1 MEDTQDN
8 YFLWIYLLYLLGLY
22 LALAVLV
29 WLLEAWRHARLRK
42 RAIRMGFKPAPL
54 SYNKLHGM
62 HSLLAADQL
71 GLSAAGNSEVEAQT
85 PLLSDTTR
93 KWLVNYL
100 FVTTRW
106 GPTLDIIQAVLS
118 VVSVVLFVISTYR
131 PLEADEPTWML
142 VLQTALVVYFTLDYL
157 LRLYL
162 ASDRVRFFFSV
173 YTLVDFL
180 TIAPVFLTSLAE
192 SLLRTREAAG
202 VHRAAQ
208 SMRVL
213 RALRIL
219 RLVRIA
225 PSFSLQR
232 QIFVVAVAVIAF
244 MFIAT
249 GLYHALESRPGDLVP
264 FHEALYYMASLVIGR
279 PIAPTQADSSVTTYL
294 FLTILIC
301 LAIAIIPVLVARLV
315 KLYFQVGNRVVYR
328 PDLMHPHLVICG
340 DVTTPRLAAALG
352 QLFHAARCPEDTPP
366 VVVLHP
372 SELDGPRRQ
381 LVDQHRYGHKVVYVP
396 GSPLS
401 AQDLGRAAV
410 SFAAAV
416 VILADFHMAP
426 GPADAQVL
434 AACFA
439 VKLHNPGVRL
449 LVQLRQQ
456 RTRHLLPAIPGWQP
470 TDRGLCVSN
479 LLMTLLGSG
488 VLCVGVPSLLTNLVQ
503 QGAVQPGRDGTPS
516 GVKAAGGMWSQLH
529 AALVKPERRWS
540 RLVRSLGCEP
550 DPWERG
556 LCGGRLGAA
565 EPGQPVPLRQN
576 WCRTSAQARMS
587 GPTAATL
594 MSALG
599 VTTTP
604 TASLAHCHPTTEFLA
619 GVSQHLHEI
628 PLPPGAVAMHKTFA
642 AAARCMYLRY
652 GVLLIAARIATSEV
666 AAAPDDLGT
675 EPDEAA
681 DPPAGVATQYDFNLV
696 SHLLDKWG
704 AARRTAATDLAS
716 AGANSAATESLIQLF
731 PARLK
736 MSSPSIVS
744 VFVIASGPAGAHSA
758 VHDLTLHYGAAM
770 LTAASCTSA
779 VPNLGVPGP
788 ANTDEP
794 ASSIAVSTV
803 LGTHRLADGT
813 GRRAGPTKP
822 DRSAVVDEGMLRTAL
837 YEAAGIPAQLAAAI
851 VRAESDVLVP
861 WPWQREP
868 GSGED
873 ASSVTLRLS
882 RPTPDQISRW
892 TSRTSLPGT
901 RSPMNYMLSPMSA
914 GASPFRRTAAASTT
928 HKSQPQAAALKLSGY
943 PRDHILICG
952 AGPSLTLLI
961 RALQCAPYIPPFS
974 QHPLFAC
981 FRGEWHASASVGW
994 RIVVLCP
1001 RDMWPHQ
1008 TMHDARQQA
1017 AAPSTGDE
1025 VLQQVQFIDGN
1036 PIVLEDCVRAGA
1048 LTARAVIIMATSQQL
1063 SVTASATD
1071 GVAPH
1076 KSGGQNSAAAAAA
1089 AATFAPIAGAAASGT
1104 FQGSSGGFA
1113 EGSVP
1118 LLQDSDALLVANG
1131 LFKLNPRLHVVT
1143 HLSHGENAKYFRPV
1157 GNSLAAAS
1165 KQARQYMKELLLQMR
1180 LRQLQ
1185 PSLPSRRSVTG
1196 KPSRRTRRGLR
1207 CGVQSMLSHRSSRR
1221 KSSKSPFQRERSRVS
1236 SAAERSTHADSD
1248 DSSACAVSSSSSS
1261 SSQGLSTS
1269 AGESSCSSTGMPG
1282 QPARRMPKQRST
1294 GDTAQSRRS
1303 TTSSTSTTST
1313 TSTHGHSDDPV
1324 GERVRAAALAAR
1336 MGAPDPSLT
1345 PAQAA
1350 RLVKQVLAVKEG
1362 DASAAAE
1369 AMTKHR
1375 AHPTMLAV
1383 QQMFLPEEALE
1394 EADERDSEH
1403 ASSVAA
1409 TMSTAP
1415 PQPAAMPQS
1424 ATRAATS
1431 GQPKATAVTI
1441 APGAPSMLDSQASMA
1456 HVDGSQ
1462 IPEVHIQPPQLPA
1475 MQVEPRSSSHL
1486 RTAEGPTVGAWLA
1499 PLGQPAGKPSS
1510 LKLLVKLP
1518 STSDTVHRW
1527 TQLPSKPVPQD
1538 QLWWMVPE
1546 LQEQPEAPS
1555 SCATTRGTTQ
1565 ASQQHPETSLGAHA
1579 VRQVASVRAKAALA
1593 PQAMLLKQE
1602 ENLALARAGE
1612 LATRSIAQRNAQA
1625 AGVASTAAP
1634 EDADASCQ
1642 SQSSCS
1648 ASRASAAAYADLTTA
1663 GHCDDER
1670 PKAHNMTYHTMPD
1683 RQPGDAQANW
1693 FARAFNTAESAAGVA
1708 QDSEL
1713 FGAPSFAAGRAVSNF
1728 TMDALLLESHFN
1740 SAVLSLVKCLGKAA
1754 RKQQLQLVTVQEAI
1768 AELRQRELELHGDI
1782 PSRALWPTESSWPM
1796 IEYSVLFEAMLRE
1809 VGVLCMGLYRRVTPS
1824 PSMLDMPSEQA
1835 RASVLPPAAMG
1846 PLAYTP
1852 ELLSYVYTNPQRNV
1866 VLAPH
1871 DCLYVLR
1878 PSVDE

>member
-1 MEDTQDN
+1 MADTQDN

-54 SYNKLHGM
+54 SYNKMHGV

-71 GLSAAGNSEVEAQT
+71 GLSAAGNSEVEAQM
-85 PLLSDTTR
+85 PILSDTTR

-118 VVSVVLFVISTYR
+118 IVSVVLFVISTYR
-131 PLEADEPTWML
+131 PLEADEPTWMI
-142 VLQTALVVYFTLDYL
+142 VLQTVLVVYFTLDYV

-162 ASDRVRFFFSV
+162 ATDRVRFFFSV

-192 SLLRTREAAG
+192 SVLRTREAEG
-202 VHRAAQ
+202 VNRAAQ

-264 FHEALYYMASLVIGR
+264 FHESLYYMASLVIGR
-279 PIAPTQADSSVTTYL
+279 PIAPTQTDSSVTTYL

-328 PDLMHPHLVICG
+328 PDLMRPHLVICG

-352 QLFHAARCPEDTPP
+352 QLFHSARCPADTPP

-396 GSPLS
+396 GSPLA

-416 VILADFHMAP
+416 VILADFSMAP

-439 VKLHNPGVRL
+439 VKLHNPNVRL

-456 RTRHLLPAIPGWQP
+456 RTRHLLPAIPGWHP

-503 QGAVQPGRDGTPS
+503 QGAIQPGREGMPS
-516 GVKAAGGMWSQLH
+516 GMKAAGGMWSQLH

-540 RLVRSLGCEP
+540 KLVRSLGCEP

-565 EPGQPVPLRQN
+565 EPGQPVPLRKN
-576 WCRTSAQARMS
+576 WCRSSDQARLS
-587 GPTAATL
+587 GPTTATL
-594 MSALG
+594 LSALG
-599 VTTTP
+599 VTATP
-604 TASLAHCHPTTEFLA
+604 TASLAHCHPTSEFLA

-666 AAAPDDLGT
+666 DSAPADLGT

-681 DPPAGVATQYDFNLV
+681 EPPAGVATQHDFNLV

-704 AARRTAATDLAS
+704 AARRTAAADLAN
-716 AGANSAATESLIQLF
+716 AGASSAATESLIQLF

-736 MSSPSIVS
+736 MSSPNILS

-770 LTAASCTSA
+770 MTAANYTTA
-779 VPNLGVPGP
+779 VPNLSAPGP

-794 ASSIAVSTV
+794 VSSFAVSTV
-803 LGTHRLADGT
+803 LGTHRLASST
-813 GRRAGPTKP
+813 GRRASPARP
-822 DRSAVVDEGMLRTAL
+822 DQSAVVDESMLRTAL
-837 YEAAGIPAQLAAAI
+837 YEAAGIPSQLATTI

-868 GSGED
+868 GSESNS
-873 ASSVTLRLS
+873 SSVTLRLS
-882 RPTPDQISRW
+882 RPTQDQISRW
-892 TSRTSLPGT
+892 TSHTSSLGT
-901 RSPMNYMLSPMSA
+901 SSPMNYMFSPLSGGP
-914 GASPFRRTAAASTT
+914 SPFRRTAAASTT
-928 HKSQPQAAALKLSGY
+928 HKSQAQAAAPKLSGY

-981 FRGEWHASASVGW
+981 FRGEWQASTSVGW

-1001 RDMWPHQ
+1001 RAIWPHH

-1017 AAPSTGDE
+1017 AAPSTSDE

-1063 SVTASATD
+1063 SVTASITD
-1071 GVAPH
+1071 GTVPG
-1076 KSGGQNSAAAAAA
+1076 KSAGLDSAAAAAA
-1089 AATFAPIAGAAASGT
+1089 AATLAPIAGAAASGT
-1104 FQGSSGGFA
+1104 FQGDSSGFA
-1113 EGSVP
+1113 KGSAP
-1118 LLQDSDALLVANG
+1118 LLQDADALLVANG

-1143 HLSHGENAKYFRPV
+1143 QLSHGENAKYFRPV
-1157 GNSLAAAS
+1157 GTSLAAAS

-1180 LRQLQ
+1180 LRQLHK
-1185 PSLPSRRSVTG
+1185 SLANSRSIMD
-1196 KPSRRTRRGLR
+1196 KPRGRTRRGLL
-1207 CGVQSMLSHRSSRR
+1207 CGVQSMVSRRSSRR
-1221 KSSKSPFQRERSRVS
+1221 KSGKSPFHRERSRAS
-1236 SAAERSTHADSD
+1236 IAAEHSTHADSD
-1248 DSSACAVSSSSSS
+1248 DSSECAASSYS
-1261 SSQGLSTS
+1261 SSQSLGAN
-1269 AGESSCSSTGMPG
+1269 AGESDCSSPG
-1282 QPARRMPKQRST
+1282 AAPEQPAKRSPRHSSAAGT
-1294 GDTAQSRRS
+1294 GLSRRS
-1303 TTSSTSTTST
+1303 T
-1313 TSTHGHSDDPV
+1313 HEDSDAPV
-1324 GERVRAAALAAR
+1324 GERVRAAAMAAR
-1336 MGAPDPSLT
+1336 MGVPDPSLT
-1345 PAQAA
+1345 PSQAA

-1362 DASAAAE
+1362 EASAAAE

-1383 QQMFLPEEALE
+1383 QQMFLPDEALE
-1394 EADERDSEH
+1394 EADEGESEE
-1403 ASSVAA
+1403 ASSTASE
-1409 TMSTAP
+1409 STAP
-1415 PQPAAMPQS
+1415 PLPVTTQQS
-1424 ATRAATS
+1424 STHSASSTQSRA
-1431 GQPKATAVTI
+1431 PAVTM
-1441 APGAPSMLDSQASMA
+1441 AQGPPTMLDSQASLA
-1456 HVDGSQ
+1456 HVDSSE
-1462 IPEVHIQPPQLPA
+1462 IPEVRIQPPQLPA
-1475 MQVEPRSSSHL
+1475 RQAEPRSPSHL
-1486 RTAEGPTVGAWLA
+1486 HVAEGPTVGAWLA
-1499 PLGQPAGKPSS
+1499 PLGQQSRRASN

-1527 TQLPSKPVPQD
+1527 TQLPAKPVPQN

-1546 LQEQPEAPS
+1546 LQEQHGAPKS
-1555 SCATTRGTTQ
+1555 YDTPGT
-1565 ASQQHPETSLGAHA
+1565 SNQQSARSTAAHA
-1579 VRQVASVRAKAALA
+1579 VHRVASIQAKTALA
-1593 PQAMLLKQE
+1593 PQATLLKQE
-1602 ENLALARAGE
+1602 EAISHARAGE
-1612 LATRSIAQRNAQA
+1612 LATHTITQRNAQA
-1625 AGVASTAAP
+1625 AAMPGAAATK
-1634 EDADASCQ
+1634 DAGR
-1642 SQSSCS
+1642 SSHS
-1648 ASRASAAAYADLTTA
+1648 HSSRTSSRASEDAYADLTTA
-1663 GHCDDER
+1663 GHCDDAR
-1670 PKAHNMTYHTMPD
+1670 PKQHNMTYHSMPE
-1683 RQPGDAQANW
+1683 RQPGEAQANW
-1693 FARAFNTAESAAGVA
+1693 FARAFNTAEVGSGVA

-1740 SAVLSLVKCLGKAA
+1740 AAVLSLVKCLGKAA

-1768 AELRQRELELHGDI
+1768 AELRQRELELHGEI
-1782 PSRALWPTESSWPM
+1782 PNRALWPTESSWPM
-1796 IEYSVLFEAMLRE
+1796 IEYGVLFEAMLRE

-1824 PSMLDMPSEQA
+1824 PSMLDLPAKQA

-1878 PSVDE
+1878 PNVDE